1 MSETEDRRPEPR
13 QCIYAKRGVRCP
25 NTALADSN
33 YCDQHLYRA
42 TGAVGGGGKLSLT
55 TGALKRWINFG

>member
-1 MSETEDRRPEPR
+1 MSEPDGRRHEPR

-25 NTALADSN
+25 NTALADSI

-42 TGAVGGGGKLSLT
+42 IGAVGGGGRLSFT
-55 TGALKRWINFG
+55 AGALKRWINLR